1 MPEADDDFTGW
12 ITPHLSRLA
21 RISRAFAA
29 PADQHD
35 LMQELLI
42 SVWKARPAFRG
53 EASPATFIY
62 RVAHNRALTWKR
74 RDALMGLRFLN
85 ARHELADMAADTC
98 REPDQQRLDGLYTAI
113 RQLAP
118 VDRSLMLLSLD
129 GVAYAD
135 MSALHGLSEN
145 TIGVR
150 LSRARA
156 RLVAIVGEMSD
167 GF

>member
-1 MPEADDDFTGW
+1 MAGDDDFAEW
-12 ITPHLSRLA
+12 IAPHVGRLT

-42 SVWKARPAFRG
+42 AVWKARPAFRG
-53 EASPATFIY
+53 DSASATFVY

-74 RDALMGLRFLN
+74 REVLRWLRFPIMQG
-85 ARHELADMAADTC
+85 DVPDVP
-98 REPDQQRLDGLYTAI
+98 EPNQDERLETLYAAI
-113 RQLAP
+113 RELSP

-129 GVAYAD
+129 GVSYAD
-135 MSALHGLSEN
+135 MSALHALSETN
-145 TIGVR
+145 IGVR
-150 LSRARA
+150 LNRARA
-156 RLVAIVGEMSD
+156 RLVKTVGDMFD

>member
-1 MPEADDDFTGW
+1 MPQADDDFAQW

-29 PADQHD
+29 PADQPD

-42 SVWKARPAFRG
+42 SVWKARPAFRS
-53 EASPATFIY
+53 EASVATFIY

-74 RDALMGLRFLN
+74 RDKLMGLRLFN

-98 REPDQQRLDGLYTAI
+98 REPDQRRLEGLYAAI
-113 RQLAP
+113 RQLP
-118 VDRSLMLLSLD
+118 LVDRSLMLLSLD
-129 GVAYAD
+129 GVSYTD

-150 LSRARA
+150 LSRART
-156 RLVAIVGEMSD
+156 RLAAIVGEMSD